1 MAAGLGTRL
10 KPLTEHTP
18 KALLPVKGIP
28 LVHRLIAQLGAAGIR
43 DLSINLHHFGEQIEA
58 SLGDGSAFDVA
69 IRYAPEE
76 TLLETGGTIVR
87 ALSWLGDEPFLVVN
101 ADIYTDFDFET
112 LPATL
117 GNDLVHMV
125 VVPTPAWRT
134 HGDFEF
140 SAGRIT
146 GRGEP
151 YVYCSIAVVSPA
163 LFEGAPDGAFSW
175 RDLFFAAAEA
185 GQVSG
190 QVHPGFWHDIG
201 TLSQYEA
208 VR

>member
-10 KPLTEHTP
+10 KPLTDRTP
-18 KALLPVKGIP
+18 KALLPVKGTP
-28 LVHRLIAQLGAAGIR
+28 LIHRLITQLSEAGIR

-58 SLGDGSAFDVA
+58 SLGDGSAFDVQ

-87 ALSWLGDEPFLVVN
+87 ALPWLGQAPFLVVN
-101 ADIYTDFDFET
+101 ADIYTDFDFNA
-112 LPATL
+112 LPEVL
-117 GNDLVHMV
+117 GDDLVHMV
-125 VVPTPAWRT
+125 LVPTPDWRA

-140 SAGRIT
+140 TDGRIT
-146 GRGEP
+146 ARGEP
-151 YVYCSIAVVSPA
+151 YVYCSIAVVSPT
-163 LFEGAPDGAFSW
+163 LFEGAPQGPFSW
-175 RDLFFAAAEA
+175 RDLFFAAAEK
-185 GQVSG
+185 GRVSG
-190 QVHPGFWHDIG
+190 QIHRGYWHDIG